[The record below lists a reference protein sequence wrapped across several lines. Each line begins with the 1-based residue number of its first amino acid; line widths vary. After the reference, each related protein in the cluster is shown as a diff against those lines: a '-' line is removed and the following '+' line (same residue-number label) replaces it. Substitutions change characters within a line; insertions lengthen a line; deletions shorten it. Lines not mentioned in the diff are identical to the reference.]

1 MYLCRF
7 AALLAVVA
15 SVSASAVVDDKNDV
29 SLDAEITGDVER
41 MLKKKKKKK
50 SKVRSRWVV

>member
-1 MYLCRF
+1 MYLCRI

-15 SVSASAVVDDKNDV
+15 SVSASAVADEKNDV
-29 SLDAEITGDVER
+29 SFNAEITGDVAR

-50 SKVRSRWVV
+50 DKVRS